1 MNETTEYEFNGA
13 LEAVRIVGERLN
25 YIKNEINSMPGLL
38 VFAKMIEEYQKE
50 ACESESL
57 SEHEFEEKYGEK
69 RKRSEQLGRN
79 GWVISPYASLSD
91 IEEWEN
97 LLDGR
102 ENEIVYYFEE
112 CDVPLLD
119 EIIKVLKGAYIGG
132 EQRYFELGLSA
143 FESSQ
148 YMTAA
153 MYFFALLDYRIGCLV
168 EFPKNVSKNR
178 EKYSKRGFVN
188 QKEKDYVKL
197 NGHSALMSKKLFFIE
212 MYPSLIE
219 YLNRAF
225 CDGEYCFKK
234 KNEPPYLNR
243 NWLMHGRMKRDVERY
258 ECIQILNAISVIEFM
273 FGEENENE
281 D

>member
-1 MNETTEYEFNGA
+1 MNEITEYEFRGA
-13 LEAVRIVGERLN
+13 LEAVRIVGESLG

-50 ACESESL
+50 ARESESL
-57 SEHEFEEKYGEK
+57 NEHEFEEKYEEK
-69 RKRSEQLGRN
+69 RRRSEQLGRN

-91 IEEWEN
+91 IEKWEN

-102 ENEIVYYFEE
+102 ENEIVYYFEGCE
-112 CDVPLLD
+112 VTLLD

-143 FESSQ
+143 FERSQ

-178 EKYSKRGFVN
+178 EKYSKEGFIN
-188 QKEKDYVKL
+188 QKEKDYDKL
-197 NGHSALMSKKLFFIE
+197 NGHSALMSKKLFFVE

-219 YLNRAF
+219 YLKRVF
-225 CDGEYCFKK
+225 CDGKYSFEKK
-234 KNEPPYLNR
+234 IEPPYLNR

-258 ECIQILNAISVIEFM
+258 ECIQIINAISVIEFM
-273 FGEENENE
+273 FGEGNENE